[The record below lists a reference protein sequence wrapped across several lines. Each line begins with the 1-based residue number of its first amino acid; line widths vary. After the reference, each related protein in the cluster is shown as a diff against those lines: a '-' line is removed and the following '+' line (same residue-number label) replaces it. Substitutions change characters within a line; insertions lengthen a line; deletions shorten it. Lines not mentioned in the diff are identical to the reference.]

1 MSLMGRVE
9 ERWQQRQAGTE
20 PLTVQARTTIAAD
33 REQVWQFLLAPQSA
47 FLCSDGVLKAFH
59 VPGTPI
65 GSVGEQQCMVVEQQG
80 QVLAHIVEV
89 VELRPIELAV
99 TRTVTSPSG
108 MISRYVMEDAAS
120 GGTCLTYQFGAH
132 MVLGSRK
139 KAEPPIREHVDT
151 AVRRIKSA
159 IESGAT
165 FSDARKPSTD
175 LDSDAPTA

>member
-1 MSLMGRVE
+1 MGRVE
-9 ERWQQRQAGTE
+9 ERWQQRQTGTV
-20 PLTVQARTTIAAD
+20 PLTVQARTIIAAGRD
-33 REQVWQFLLAPQSA
+33 QVWQFLIAPQSA
-47 FLCSDGVLKAFH
+47 FLCSDGVIKAFH

-65 GSVGEQQCMVVEQQG
+65 GSVGEQHCMVVEQQG

-89 VELRPIELAV
+89 LELRPYELAV

-108 MISRYVMEDAAS
+108 MISRYVLEDAPS

-139 KAEPPIREHVDT
+139 QAEPPIRVHVET

-165 FSDARKPSTD
+165 FSDAGNHSTD
-175 LDSDAPTA
+175 LDSGGPTV